1 MLYKSSVFSQ
11 ASGSIGGTV
20 FSHNRG
26 GQYVRQ
32 RSTPTDPNTT
42 RQQNV
47 RAYFTSL
54 SQRWT
59 DTLTV
64 AQRLGWAVY
73 AASVPVINRLG
84 DQVFLTGQNH
94 YIRSNTPRLQLGLA
108 VVDDFPYTLTLPTL
122 SAVGVTVDST
132 ADELDVTFDANDGWA
147 NEDGGRLAVYQSPP
161 LSPTINFYKTPF
173 QFAGTIDG
181 SATTPPTSP
190 ATVTSLFDFTA
201 GQKCFI
207 QVRALTEDG
216 RLSEKQITSGLAAAP

>member
-1 MLYKSSVFSQ
+1 MLFKSSVFSQ
-11 ASGSIGGTV
+11 ASGSLGGTV

-59 DTLTV
+59 NTLTV
-64 AQRLGWAVY
+64 AQRLGWGVY

-84 DQVFLTGQNH
+84 EQVFLTGQNH
-94 YIRSNTPRLQLGLA
+94 YIRGNTPRLQLGLA
-108 VVDDFPYTLTLPTL
+108 AVDDFPYALTLPTL
-122 SAVGVTVDST
+122 SAVGVTVDAT
-132 ADELDVTFDANDGWA
+132 AGELDVTFDDSDLWA
-147 NEDGGRLAVYQSPP
+147 NQDGGRLAVYQSPP
-161 LSPTINFYKTPF
+161 VSATINFYKTPF
-173 QFAGTIDG
+173 QFVGTVDG
-181 SATTPPTSP
+181 NATTPPTSP
-190 ATVTSLFDFTA
+190 ANITSLYAFQA

-207 QVRALTEDG
+207 QVRALTEDA
-216 RLSEKQITSGLAAAP
+216 RLSEKQITSGLAA